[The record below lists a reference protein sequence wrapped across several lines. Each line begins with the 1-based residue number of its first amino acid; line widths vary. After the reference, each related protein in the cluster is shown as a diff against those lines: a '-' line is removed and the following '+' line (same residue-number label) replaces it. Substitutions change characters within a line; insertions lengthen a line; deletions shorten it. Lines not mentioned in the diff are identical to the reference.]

1 MEKKRKEKYIMIIA
15 LAVIVVCFIAA
26 TLLEFNSKIQKRMYD
41 LQMNS
46 MKELSMQ
53 GSAVVEK
60 NLESLA
66 NTLYGLA
73 EYMNEEY
80 IQDEDNIERLKEF
93 LDKRKLVGFQRLG
106 LADDR
111 GNARVTNGD
120 VLNIADREYFRHCME
135 SKKEVLEVRDSELV
149 DKRVIILGVPIM
161 SEKNK
166 NDVIGI
172 LYGILEQDNLRIY
185 KNTILENEK
194 KFIQIIDTEGS
205 YIIKEETSLLGKRK
219 NIFDGIRSVNSSMSV
234 GEIQRKI
241 SNGESVF
248 TEVWAEGKEEIVFFT
263 PLKINN
269 WCVVTIMEKS
279 QVIRATDFILDKD
292 VYLLTIKIV
301 AVIAIL
307 GAVILYYFEQE
318 KKWLQEYNKQ
328 MLLNEQIYKIA
339 SNKAEVMIAIYDLKS
354 DNIRFIN
361 NEVLD
366 IGLPQQMNNAR
377 EELKKYLAG
386 DREMEEKLESVFYDL
401 SYAVENKSMYFTMNI
416 NGERRYLRIQF
427 FGVTDEAGE
436 LSQSVGMVE
445 DITETKQLQKEAD
458 TDQLTGLNNRRS
470 SEEKIRKCLEQ
481 PMDKPNSVHV
491 FMIMDMDYFK
501 SLNDTLGH
509 QVGDQALQ
517 DVARILNQHFR
528 EYDILGRLGGD
539 EFLIFIKNIPEN
551 VVSKNIK
558 SLLEKLHLTYCRE
571 NQQVTISASA
581 GAVLIRTSGYD
592 FKELYHRADQAL
604 YEVKH
609 EKRGEYKI
617 VERIEE

>member
-60 NLESLA
+60 NLESLT

-80 IQDEDNIERLKEF
+80 IQDEGNIERLQEF

-106 LADDR
+106 LADDQ

-149 DKRVIILGVPIM
+149 DKRVIILGVPIL

-166 NDVIGI
+166 NDAIGI
-172 LYGILEQDNLRIY
+172 LYGVLEQDNFRIY
-185 KNTILENEK
+185 ENTILENEK
-194 KFIQIIDTEGS
+194 KFIQIIDTEGT

-219 NIFDGIRSVNSSMSV
+219 NIFDGIRSVNSGMSV

-241 SNGESVF
+241 SKGESVF
-248 TEVWAEGKEEIVFFT
+248 TEVWADGKEEIVFFT
-263 PLKINN
+263 PLKIND
-269 WCVVTIMEKS
+269 WCVVTIMDKS
-279 QVIRATDFILDKD
+279 RVIRATDFILDKD

-361 NEVLD
+361 NEVLN

-377 EELKKYLAG
+377 EGLKKYLAG
-386 DREMEEKLESVFYDL
+386 DRELEEKLERVFSDL

-416 NGERRYLRIQF
+416 NGERRYLQMQF

-436 LSQSVGMVE
+436 LSQSVGMLE
-445 DITETKQLQKEAD
+445 DITETKQLRKEAD

-481 PMDKPNSVHV
+481 PIDKPNSVHV
-491 FMIMDMDYFK
+491 FMIMDLDYFK

-558 SLLEKLHLTYCRE
+558 SLLKKLHLTYCGE
-571 NQQVTISASA
+571 NQQVTISAST
-581 GAVLIRTSGYD
+581 GAVLIRKSGYD

-617 VERIEE
+617 IETIEE